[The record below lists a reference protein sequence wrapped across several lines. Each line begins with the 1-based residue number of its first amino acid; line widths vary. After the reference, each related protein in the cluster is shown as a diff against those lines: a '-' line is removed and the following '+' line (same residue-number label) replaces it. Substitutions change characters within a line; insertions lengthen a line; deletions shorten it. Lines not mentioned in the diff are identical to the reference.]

1 MILVDTS
8 VWVDHLHRGAP
19 AMASLLEEESVV
31 MHPFVIGELACGNLK
46 NRNEVLHLM
55 STLPAVPVATEAE
68 VLAMI
73 ERRKLMGRGLGYID
87 VHLVASAV
95 LSGSRIWSRDRQ
107 LAATAAELKVG
118 FEEKVRQ
125 ESEG

>member
-19 AMASLLEEESVV
+19 AMASLLEEERVV
-31 MHPFVIGELACGNLK
+31 MHPFVMGELACGDIR
-46 NRNEVLHLM
+46 NRREVLHLL
-55 STLPAVPVATEAE
+55 STLPAAPVATDAE
-68 VLAMI
+68 VLGMI

-87 VHLVASAV
+87 MHLLASAA

-107 LAATAAELKVG
+107 LAAAAGELKVG
-118 FEEKVRQ
+118 FDEARVKGEE
-125 ESEG
+125 

>member
-8 VWVDHLHRGAP
+8 VWVDHFHRGAS

-31 MHPFVIGELACGNLK
+31 THPFVIGELACGNLK

-107 LAATAAELKVG
+107 LAGAAAELKVG
-118 FEEKVRQ
+118 FVEE
-125 ESEG
+125 